1 MPFYRK
7 MGEIPQKRHT
17 IFRKPDGSLYREQV
31 MGTKGFSGMQS
42 ILYHHHPPTQMI
54 KSELFADYRIE
65 YEEQA
70 DLCHRHLL
78 TGKYTNTSDAIAGRQ
93 YLLGNEDVF
102 IAVVNPTEKMDY
114 FYRNGDGDELL
125 FVHHGTGTIE
135 TLFGTL
141 TYRPGDYVVIPIGT
155 IYRVLPDIGRSK
167 FLVIESTSWISTPKR
182 YRNDH
187 GQLLEHSPFCER
199 DLKAPEVLETHTE
212 IGEYEVRTKSR
223 GYLHSHIYPHH
234 PLDVVGWDGYIFPYI
249 FNIGDFEPITG
260 RIHMPPPI
268 HQTFE
273 ANNFVVCSFVPRLFD
288 YHPEAVPTPYYHSN
302 VNSDEVLYYVEG
314 NFMSRKGIAEE
325 SITLH
330 PSGIPHGPH
339 PGTVEASLGKKETK
353 ELAVMIDTF
362 RPLKVV
368 KQAQRFEDPKYKYSW
383 R

>member
-187 GQLLEHSPFCER
+187 GQLLEHSPYCER